1 MLVFSISSLL
11 LCNRY
16 CRYDLVIILISLGVL
31 GATAYAIGFA
41 PIGAGTLAASIM
53 SAAWTA
59 NTGIGAVSA
68 LQSGA
73 ALFANCLGATVA
85 PTP

>member
-31 GATAYAIGFA
+31 GATAYVAGFA
-41 PIGAGTLAASIM
+41 PIAAGSLAAGAM
-53 SAAWTA
+53 SAAWT
-59 NTGIGAVSA
+59 TGIGGGIVST

>member
-1 MLVFSISSLL
+1 MLVFSISSLV

-16 CRYDLVIILISLGVL
+16 CRYDLVIILISLGL
-31 GATAYAIGFA
+31 FGAAAYVAGFA
-41 PIGAGTLAASIM
+41 PIAAGSLAAGAM
-53 SAAWTA
+53 SAAWT
-59 NTGIGAVSA
+59 TGIGASAVSA

>member
-1 MLVFSISSLL
+1 MLVFTISSLVL
-11 LCNRY
+11 SNRY

-31 GATAYAIGFA
+31 GAAAYVAGFA
-41 PIGAGTLAASIM
+41 PIAAGSWAATAM
-53 SAAWTA
+53 SAAWT
-59 NTGIGAVSA
+59 TGIGAGAVSV